1 MKQLITYSWKTWA
14 DWYQNKI
21 IITTTKNISDN
32 IVYITKPV
40 KRYRKNTFGKMQV
53 TWDTKNQA
61 PRSWWQEGVQQNQA
75 YKTEYQLHLP
85 ADFKCVLQKQ
95 DLCGPS
101 SSKSFITQYQ
111 HYIPCGSFFCVKCSD
126 GRYIEPPQVN
136 MGDDA
141 AENFFDQILVTATI
155 CRQHLVNNIHMK
167 RLTQE

>member
-32 IVYITKPV
+32 IVYMTKPV

-111 HYIPCGSFFCVKCSD
+111 HYIPCGSCFCEMQWWAIHWTTPSKYGWWCRWKFFWPDLSHS
-126 GRYIEPPQVN
+126 N
-136 MGDDA
+136 
-141 AENFFDQILVTATI
+141 
-155 CRQHLVNNIHMK
+155 HL
-167 RLTQE
+167 